1 MSFTYRDL
9 VDADSGDTIRH
20 IFQAMPDGGTRS
32 FPYVDDNPLKPIVDA
47 WVADGNTLTE
57 AT

>member
-20 IFQAMPDGGTRS
+20 IFEAMSDGGTRS
-32 FPYVDDNPLKPIVDA
+32 FPYVADNPLTPLVDA